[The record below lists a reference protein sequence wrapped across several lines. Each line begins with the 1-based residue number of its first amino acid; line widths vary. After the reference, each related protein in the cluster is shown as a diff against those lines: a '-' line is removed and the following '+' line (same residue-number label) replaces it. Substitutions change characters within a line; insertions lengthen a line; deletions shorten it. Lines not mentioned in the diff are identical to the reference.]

1 MMGLFSRSKKK
12 DKKAAGGDPPEG
24 PSSSA
29 PDPTSSPGNNDL
41 TAAVLT
47 LSSADPD
54 GCCEAANVLRA
65 EADRGRVPASPAIKS
80 GAVAALL
87 SLVRGP
93 GGGQSS
99 SSSAGASPSGQRGV
113 AALSAE
119 VAALRREWREQDADR
134 CARHAAN
141 ALAAIASADPE
152 GRPALTLVPFLL
164 DALLT
169 RAESRAS
176 SAAARGAAAGAL
188 FRLAGEPLA
197 KSAIASRPDAVAG
210 LVSLACGTAGGA
222 AGGTAGGGT
231 AGGARVPKPGDP
243 SSESTAASGPTPLSG
258 LSGGDG
264 SDGTW
269 AAAAEAAGALWTA
282 TVRVAGPSAPGGV
295 GGFLGGVSAAGVHG
309 VGFHSGVSTP
319 GGGPSAGGSGF
330 STPGTVSSQALGAAA
345 GNDAAQVVCA
355 HLSHRHLDE
364 LAAALANGHR
374 RRRRGRGGGGGERRD
389 EVNGNLDADDIVTAR
404 IAATLANTCAAPACA
419 ANVARSPATLDA
431 LSLSSRSTRGLSSD
445 PKAGESTGH
454 KGGGDGERGEEVNPW
469 RIRREAGLALWNLTA
484 PNETGRAGASSNDD
498 KTRSNHRKRVA
509 ARDGIVDGLVE
520 MTLAGCAGSR
530 YSSPNLPRPNGDED
544 PHEAIRLGAG
554 TLGAIL
560 SEPAARSKFVKHPL
574 ADVAVR
580 SALLRATDPGDPGA
594 DAITPTAVW
603 LLLNAA
609 ASEEMC
615 EFIGGD
621 DACLGAA
628 LRVIASGG
636 PCSVNAA
643 AALARVARSSASC
656 VRRLVGVDSA
666 PGLDGKE
673 TDRPREGDANA
684 EDAEDAEDAGK
695 QPEEGT
701 SGAARYLS
709 AVIRSFLRRYADSD
723 GRDRAHHPARSSR
736 KPGAEAWCVAA
747 ELISAVVHGDFTAR
761 EEGRKENRGG
771 NENDGG
777 LRKRSGFANEANSV
791 NQSGP
796 WRILSGPVVDLVV
809 ALSCSGDGPTQTAIA
824 PAAEALL
831 AEAADPGNVVEGSE
845 RARESG
851 MSACAALLGC
861 CRGAASERVAKR
873 LAAMAEKADPAL
885 TDALLSHP
893 SLARGLARCVSD
905 ACGGQNPVNHVVVDN
920 PGDDEHADDLD
931 DERVTTMVPL
941 PSPTSASA
949 GGALSRLIPVPRR
962 SSFGENGAGGFDSM
976 DANASPQHSSQ
987 SARGWT
993 GPASGALSARGGGGR
1008 DSEANARELE
1018 GWREEE
1024 RARRSAAA
1032 WSITALRSLADTHAS
1047 CRDRIAADLDVLEA
1061 VSAALLRGGS
1071 PLNARA
1077 AGLLG
1082 SLGAVNGGGVAAAL
1096 SLGDHSSVHAE
1107 SASSTSQGP
1116 GSFQGGVPRGAST
1129 VSVDAL
1135 MGMMTAAAAHRTT
1148 EESVDAAVASAVEA
1162 GAALEAVA
1170 GHPRGA
1176 TAIASHPTALTA
1188 LLALTC
1194 PPHPARVSASAA
1206 RVLRRLVAVAPPP
1219 VGSEAADTI
1228 WSVDSIAAVVSALR
1242 RRPDGSDAIQ
1252 AIAQTAW
1259 FLAQLAAAAQDD
1271 ESRGDIAGEEGVL
1284 ESVADALALAK
1295 APPGGCQGG
1304 ATARRNAA
1312 AAASAVVSELSWTP
1326 RVRVVVISE
1335 LRGGKMSVGL
1345 LDGLSAALSMESEA
1359 VHSEPDQRD
1368 PLDPC
1373 ELGEH
1378 DPRASAMRAVSRLAA
1393 ADPFLT
1399 RSLASSLDGFFPRVA
1414 AAAVAA
1420 AESRNDVPVPQGGP
1434 GLGAAA
1440 RPGAMW
1446 FAAHAACALAVWC
1459 APAPETTASN
1469 AQANSLEVLESRL
1482 ARLLADLAPRAIR
1495 LLESPRAG
1503 SKPSAS
1509 PSSTTKT
1516 PSTKASTPP
1525 VSGLRA
1531 RRGGAGLTIA
1541 TPDPG
1546 SSAIA
1551 EQPAADSLDDP
1562 EEVSRARLECRIAL
1576 ARVIGRHVA
1585 LSASAIE
1592 AGDAEATSTARRA
1605 IGALVTV
1612 AGSGSKDGP
1621 VISPPRLIAAC
1632 AEALRWV
1639 AGAGGETGAANDD
1652 GDRLDTLPAMVA
1664 GANGA
1669 LPALV
1674 AVVERGD
1681 VAPTPGLGILGST
1694 RRRSSAGGTG
1704 GVAGG
1709 SPPVSVR
1716 AQTDPSAAHA
1726 AIAAAAA
1733 LGTLAEVAR
1742 RLPRTVPAR
1751 LARLKA
1757 APSALAGFIDE
1768 RAHARM
1774 CAAADRALVC
1784 TAPTV
1789 SARALLAS
1797 AFRDRDGALGH
1808 HRKQSGPA
1816 GVGATDPQGSARMPK
1831 KVTYGDEEFND
1842 ADAKIRAEF
1851 NNDEPTHRGTQPRG
1865 TQPRGTVKEHSSQ
1878 GGGVAWHKTSAG
1890 ADGARVVA
1898 ADVFAALASVA
1909 PAPVALGDPRIVL
1922 GLARMCR
1929 GGPGLGLVERI
1940 AGARALWSA
1949 CLAEGDGAWHVEET
1963 EGAVGSLASLLATG
1977 GSLDDNVSDAE
1988 QPGRRV
1994 ARIAAA
2000 GALGAVLSGA
2010 AASRDE
2016 SRAVRCANAVCTADG
2031 VLAGVTELLRGA
2043 AKGDREG
2050 ALPAAAAVA
2059 LLTRVPAVAARV
2071 VSTEGTVA
2079 ALVDALRAGD
2089 GDDDDRYDRSGG
2101 DRHDRSGG
2109 DDAESHALLAHAAS
2123 AVGNIA
2129 AHPASAGLI
2138 APAPGLVPG
2147 LARLLAGARP
2157 EVREMAAGAARN
2169 LALTAA
2175 GRKALRQT
2183 DGFVGKILVSLGST
2197 SAGERHAAVGCLVNL
2212 SDDPSSLGSLAE
2224 APGLLSALAAAADR
2238 AETVRDARLRRYV
2251 LSIFANLAADA
2262 STRRTLGMAGSSAP
2276 TVLSSLAR
2284 GFVGARRWSVDPVA
2298 QVCGLES
2305 LTSLAADADADVGA
2319 IESTITD
2326 AADAIVEAVENGPA
2340 WSTPRGPSRAA
2351 VAVAASAA
2359 ALVTRVASLGAGM
2372 AASELLSGD
2381 RGDRLVR
2388 SLARLADPDD
2398 ADVFSSRATTGTSD
2412 KGPGSSNRGPGS
2424 SNKGPGSSNRG
2435 PSASTDSSNRDAG
2448 VESVAA
2454 LASLAAMGPERAAS
2468 LAAIPES
2475 FEALIRR
2482 VHAAAAVAERRT
2494 NTSGGDVVIGF
2505 AAEDAAYDLAGSHA
2519 AAALGSFAFAGVL
2532 DRDAALGVLGER
2544 AGLLR
2549 GIIACAA
2556 SGNDD
2561 DDGPTGVSDRIASFL
2576 ACAPRVSA
2584 DDGDDTLPPGWDARA
2599 CRALHALGSS
2609 SRVAARVI
2617 VSHPG
2622 DACAALARVLLV
2634 GDDESRAAAATA
2646 AAALAENVGSG
2657 GGYRATMVAAPGLV
2671 SGLRSALVG
2680 EWATRTTGRA
2690 GGANNAGG
2698 TYAAAALASLAGDG
2712 SGRGGGEA
2720 AAAVL
2725 GAAPGVVHALARAL
2739 DEAEAGGDA
2748 RFAATCAEG
2757 LRRLLRCEEAGASE
2771 ELVRRVNALTM
2782 RE

>member
-1 MMGLFSRSKKK
+1 MGLFSRSKKK

-29 PDPTSSPGNNDL
+29 PGDPTSSSGNNDL
-41 TAAVLT
+41 TAAVLA

-54 GCCEAANVLRA
+54 GCCEAANILRA

-99 SSSAGASPSGQRGV
+99 SSAGAPPSGQRGV

-210 LVSLACGTAGGA
+210 LVSLACKDPGV
-222 AGGTAGGGT
+222 
-231 AGGARVPKPGDP
+231 RDPKKPGD
-243 SSESTAASGPTPLSG
+243 LSG
-258 LSGGDG
+258 STPSGGDG
-264 SDGTW
+264 SDGTR

-295 GGFLGGVSAAGVHG
+295 S
-309 VGFHSGVSTP
+309 GFHSGVSTP

-364 LAAALANGHR
+364 LAAALVNGHR
-374 RRRRGRGGGGGERRD
+374 RRRRGQKGERRD
-389 EVNGNLDADDIVTAR
+389 EVNGNGNLDADDVVTAR
-404 IAATLANTCAAPACA
+404 VAATLANTCAAPACA

-431 LSLSSRSTRGLSSD
+431 LSRSLRSTRGLSVD
-445 PKAGESTGH
+445 TAGDLTG
-454 KGGGDGERGEEVNPW
+454 GGGGDGDGERGEEVNPW

-484 PNETGRAGASSNDD
+484 PNETGRAGASSNDH
-498 KTRSNHRKRVA
+498 KTRSNHRRRVA

-520 MTLAGCAGSR
+520 MILAGCVGVR
-530 YSSPNLPRPNGDED
+530 YSTPNQPRPNGDED

-574 ADVAVR
+574 AGVAVR
-580 SALLRATDPGDPGA
+580 SALLRATDPVDPGA

-636 PCSVNAA
+636 PCSVDAA
-643 AALARVARSSASC
+643 AALARVARTSASC
-656 VRRLVGVDSA
+656 VRRLVGADSA

-673 TDRPREGDANA
+673 TGPREGDSNRV
-684 EDAEDAEDAGK
+684 DAEDAKDAK
-695 QPEEGT
+695 ERKPEGT
-701 SGAARYLS
+701 SAAARYLS

-723 GRDRAHHPARSSR
+723 GRDRAHHPARSTR

-747 ELISAVVHGDFTAR
+747 ELISGVVHGDFTAR
-761 EEGRKENRGG
+761 EEGRTGGKGG
-771 NENDGG
+771 NENDGST
-777 LRKRSGFANEANSV
+777 RSELTNEAKPGP
-791 NQSGP
+791 SGP
-796 WRILSGPVVDLVV
+796 WRMLSGPVVDLVV
-809 ALSCSGDGPTQTAIA
+809 ALSCSGDGPTQAAIA

-831 AEAADPGNVVEGSE
+831 AEAADPANVIEGSE

-873 LAAMAEKADPAL
+873 LAAMAEKADSAL
-885 TDALLSHP
+885 ADALLSHP

-905 ACGGQNPVNHVVVDN
+905 ACGQNPVVVDA
-920 PGDDEHADDLD
+920 PSDEHADDPD
-931 DERVTTMVPL
+931 GVTTTMVPL
-941 PSPTSASA
+941 PSPTSSSA

-976 DANASPQHSSQ
+976 DANASPRHSSQ

-1024 RARRSAAA
+1024 RARHLAAA

-1219 VGSEAADTI
+1219 VGSKAADTI

-1295 APPGGCQGG
+1295 APPGGCRGG
-1304 ATARRNAA
+1304 ATARKNAA

-1359 VHSEPDQRD
+1359 VHSEPEQRD

-1393 ADPFLT
+1393 ADPFLA

-1414 AAAVAA
+1414 AAAVVAA
-1420 AESRNDVPVPQGGP
+1420 AESPGNLPVPEGGR
-1434 GLGAAA
+1434 GRDAGAAA

-1446 FAAHAACALAVWC
+1446 FGAHAACALAVWC
-1459 APAPETTASN
+1459 APAPETGGGSG
-1469 AQANSLEVLESRL
+1469 LEVSESPL
-1482 ARLLADLAPRAIR
+1482 TRLLADLAPRAIH
-1495 LLESPRAG
+1495 LLEGRAG

-1509 PSSTTKT
+1509 PSSTNRT
-1516 PSTKASTPP
+1516 PPTLSTPP

-1541 TPDPG
+1541 TPGG

-1551 EQPAADSLDDP
+1551 DEPAADLLGDS
-1562 EEVSRARLECRIAL
+1562 EEISRARLECRIAL
-1576 ARVIGRHVA
+1576 ARVLGRHVA
-1585 LSASAIE
+1585 LSASAVE
-1592 AGDAEATSTARRA
+1592 SGDAEATSTARRS
-1605 IGALVTV
+1605 IEALVAV
-1612 AGSGSKDGP
+1612 AGAGP
-1621 VISPPRLIAAC
+1621 ASSPPRLVAAG
-1632 AEALRWV
+1632 AEALRWI
-1639 AGAGGETGAANDD
+1639 AGAGGETGATTND

-1664 GANGA
+1664 GVNGA

-1674 AVVERGD
+1674 AVVEQGD

-1694 RRRSSAGGTG
+1694 RRRGSAGGAG

-1709 SPPVSVR
+1709 SPPVSIR

-1742 RLPRTVPAR
+1742 RLPRTVPAK
-1751 LARLKA
+1751 LARVKA

-1808 HRKQSGPA
+1808 HRKQSGPV
-1816 GVGATDPQGSARMPK
+1816 GVGAPDPSRGSARTPK
-1831 KVTYGDEEFND
+1831 KVTYGDEEFNN
-1842 ADAKIRAEF
+1842 AESNNRANRAVEF
-1851 NNDEPTHRGTQPRG
+1851 NDEAPTHRGTRS
-1865 TQPRGTVKEHSSQ
+1865 RGTVKEHSSHQ
-1878 GGGVAWHKTSAG
+1878 GGGGGVAWHKTSAG

-1963 EGAVGSLASLLATG
+1963 EGAIASLASLLATG
-1977 GSLDDNVSDAE
+1977 GGNNDGSDATSI
-1988 QPGRRV
+1988 RV

-2031 VLAGVTELLRGA
+2031 VLAGLTELLRGG
-2043 AKGDREG
+2043 AKGDKEE

-2079 ALVDALRAGD
+2079 ALVDALHAGGD
-2089 GDDDDRYDRSGG
+2089 GD
-2101 DRHDRSGG
+2101 GG

-2138 APAPGLVPG
+2138 APAPRLVPG
-2147 LARLLAGARP
+2147 LARLLTGARP

-2212 SDDPSSLGSLAE
+2212 SDDPSSLGSLAD
-2224 APGLLSALAAAADR
+2224 APGLLSALAAAADG
-2238 AETVRDARLRRYV
+2238 AETARDARLRRYV
-2251 LSIFANLAADA
+2251 LSIFANLAADPV
-2262 STRRTLGMAGSSAP
+2262 TRRTLGMAGSSAP
-2276 TVLSSLAR
+2276 TVLPSIAR
-2284 GFVGARRWSVDPVA
+2284 GFVSARRWGVDPVA

-2305 LTSLAADADADVGA
+2305 LTSLFESLTSLAADAESFDAGA
-2319 IESTITD
+2319 IESTVVNT
-2326 AADAIVEAVENGPA
+2326 ADAVVEAVENGPA

-2359 ALVTRVASLGAGM
+2359 ALVTRVASLGGGM
-2372 AASELLSGD
+2372 AAPLLAGG

-2388 SLARLADPDD
+2388 SLARLAHPDD
-2398 ADVFSSRATTGTSD
+2398 ADVFSSQATTGTSNA
-2412 KGPGSSNRGPGS
+2412 GPGSSNAGRGS
-2424 SNKGPGSSNRG
+2424 SNKGAGSSNRG

-2454 LASLAAMGPERAAS
+2454 LASLAAIPERAAS
-2468 LAAIPES
+2468 VASAES
-2475 FEALIRR
+2475 FEALICR
-2482 VHAAAAVAERRT
+2482 VHAAAAVAERQSFP
-2494 NTSGGDVVIGF
+2494 SGGDAVIGF
-2505 AAEDAAYDLAGSHA
+2505 AADDAAYDLAGSHA
-2519 AAALGSFAFAGVL
+2519 AAALGSLAFAGVL

-2556 SGNDD
+2556 SGSDD
-2561 DDGPTGVSDRIASFL
+2561 DDGGGVSDRVASFL
-2576 ACAPRVSA
+2576 ACAPRVSTA
-2584 DDGDDTLPPGWDARA
+2584 DDADDADVPPPGWDARA

-2634 GDDESRAAAATA
+2634 GDDESRAAAAAA

-2657 GGYRATMVAAPGLV
+2657 GGYRATMVAVPGLV
-2671 SGLRSALVG
+2671 SGLRSAL
-2680 EWATRTTGRA
+2680 
-2690 GGANNAGG
+2690 GGSYNAGG
-2698 TYAAAALASLAGDG
+2698 TYAAAAIARLAGDG
-2712 SGRGGGEA
+2712 SGEGGGEA
-2720 AAAVL
+2720 AASVL
-2725 GAAPGVVHALARAL
+2725 GAAPGVVHALTRAL

-2748 RFAATCAEG
+2748 SCAATCAEA

-2771 ELVRRVNALTM
+2771 ELVRRINALTM